1 MELPIK
7 FPSEDDLI
15 RDDVTRFRAMPAT
28 EQFRVLRGMLSSGLR
43 MIRLSPMAE
52 SISEDR
58 REQERQAGAAFEEV
72 LAHHVNR
79 T

>member
-7 FPSEDDLI
+7 FPSEDEVI
-15 RDDVTRFRAMPAT
+15 RDDVARFRAMPAS

-43 MIRLSPMAE
+43 MIRLSPRAE
-52 SISEDR
+52 SISENR
-58 REQERQAGAAFEEV
+58 REQERLAGAAFEEV
-72 LAHHVNR
+72 LAHHAKR